1 MGLLGLKRAQA
12 RLSWCTLCKGLPGR
26 MARAEA
32 RHIPG
37 GSRTLPT
44 DSALAGQLE
53 LKQVQVERSWS
64 ASKRRSSGKSSG
76 AVVGLGLVYPAVLW

>member
-1 MGLLGLKRAQA
+1 
-12 RLSWCTLCKGLPGR
+12 

-37 GSRTLPT
+37 GFSTLPA

-53 LKQVQVERSWS
+53 LKQIQVGKSWS
-64 ASKRRSSGKSSG
+64 ASKRRSSGRSSG